1 MAKPIKP
8 SKAQAPVEAKSEG
21 SMTRRTAILGAG
33 GLGVF
38 GVLSGRFY
46 QLQVAESE
54 NYAALSEENRFNYQT
69 VLPSRGIVRDRFGE
83 PLAANTLDYRVDIVA
98 EQVRDLDITLDALSD
113 VIPLSERELERIRKD
128 VRRKPG
134 FVPVTVKDHLEWDDF
149 AALNM
154 RVHALP
160 GVVPTAGEGREYSS
174 DGIFSHVLG
183 YVGAA
188 NDRDVERDDDPLLL
202 QPAFRIGKTGVEQAA
217 DKRLRGQAGRLRV
230 EVNARGRVVREWPE
244 PGDAA
249 KTGSDVWLTL
259 DAPLQRFAAEAFADD
274 SGGLAVVD
282 VMTGELRVLLSMPTF
297 DANLFVSG
305 LTQAD
310 MDRLNG
316 DEKRPQYN
324 KVLSGGYPPAST
336 YKMAVMMAA
345 LESRKVDPAKPVFC
359 GGKVRLGNRLF
370 HCWKRQG
377 HGRMDM
383 RDALKNSCDTYFY
396 EIAQTIGIEAIAD
409 AARKLGLGQT
419 YDLGVAGE
427 KRGIVP
433 DPEWKQT
440 RMGSGWRT
448 GDTLNASIGQGF
460 VLASPL
466 QLAVMSARLAN
477 GRQAVTPSLFAG
489 VDQAEPAPL
498 DFRPGNV
505 SYVQDAMWSVTSEM
519 GGTAYR
525 ADPMGLGEIQMAGKT
540 GTAQVRGISRAERA
554 AGVRKNKDLP
564 WKYRDHSIFVGY
576 APYVNPRFAVGCVV
590 EHGGSGSG
598 RAAEITRAVL
608 GEALRRDGMGPRAEL
623 ETGQVPL

>member
-1 MAKPIKP
+1 MSPRAIK
-8 SKAQAPVEAKSEG
+8 SASEAKSDA
-21 SMTRRTAILGAG
+21 SITRRTVMLGAG

-38 GVLSGRFY
+38 GVLAGRFY
-46 QLQVAESE
+46 QLQIAESE
-54 NYAALSEENRFNYQT
+54 NYLALSEENRFNYQT
-69 VLPSRGIVRDRFGE
+69 VLPSRGIVRDRYGE
-83 PLAANTLDYRVDIVA
+83 PLAANTLDYRVDIVS
-98 EQVRDLDITLDALSD
+98 EQVKDLDLTLSQLGSIID
-113 VIPLSERELERIRKD
+113 LSERELERIRKD
-128 VRRKPG
+128 IRRKPG
-134 FVPVTVKDHLEWDDF
+134 FVPVTVRDHLDWDDF

-160 GVVPTAGEGREYSS
+160 GVVPTAGEGRSYPV

-183 YVGAA
+183 YVGKA
-188 NDRDVERDDDPLLL
+188 NDRDIERDDDPLLL

-217 DKRLRGQAGRLRV
+217 DDTLRGRAGRLRV

-249 KTGSDVWLTL
+249 TPGRDVWLTL
-259 DAPLQRFAAEAFADD
+259 DAPLQRYAAEQFEED
-274 SGGLAVVD
+274 SGGLAVID
-282 VMTGELRVLLSMPTF
+282 VMTGELRTLLSMPTF

-336 YKMAVMMAA
+336 YKMAVMLAA
-345 LESRKVDPAKPVFC
+345 LESRKVDPNTRVFC
-359 GGKVRLGNRLF
+359 GGKVRLGNRTF

-377 HGRMDM
+377 HGPMNM

-396 EIAQTIGIEAIAD
+396 EISQTIGIEAIAE
-409 AARKLGLGQT
+409 AARALGLGQSH
-419 YDLGVAGE
+419 DLGVAGE
-427 KRGIVP
+427 KSGIVP
-433 DPEWKQT
+433 DPRWKQS
-440 RMGSGWRT
+440 RMGSGWRM

-460 VLASPL
+460 VLATPL
-466 QLAVMSARLAN
+466 QLAVMMARLAN
-477 GRQAVTPSLFAG
+477 GRAAVKPTLFAG
-489 VDQAEPAPL
+489 QDREAFEPLA
-498 DFRPGNV
+498 FRPEFMA
-505 SYVQDAMWSVTSEM
+505 YVQDAMWSVTSEP
-519 GGTAYR
+519 GGTAFR
-525 ADPMGLGEIQMAGKT
+525 NDPFAVSGGGLPEIQMAGKT

-598 RAAEITRAVL
+598 RAAAITRAVL
-608 GEALRRDGMGPRAEL
+608 GEALRRDGLGQQAQNE
-623 ETGQVPL
+623 QVPT